1 MEGALAIKY
10 IFQKLFKSVRNGIVM
25 FSTFIVTMLVLL
37 FVGKA
42 IWGVDESNV
51 LKAPDWYAVFML
63 FACVGAAIAVP
74 KLLTRFVRVPRIGAP
89 SGPMPELP
97 IIAEAPK
104 ETELSLSEAAGDE
117 APAATAKPTG
127 IDAVDLMDGHEFEYW
142 CAAIL
147 RRNGFQDV
155 EVTKASGD
163 QGVDVLATKDGVS
176 YAIQCKCYSH
186 DLGNTPVQEVNTGKM
201 FYRRHIGVVM
211 TNRYFTQGAKDAA
224 AATGVLLWD
233 RDKLQEFIHK
243 AAKVNRYMYEDF

>member
-1 MEGALAIKY
+1 
-10 IFQKLFKSVRNGIVM
+10 M
-25 FSTFIVTMLVLL
+25 FGTFVATMLVLL

-63 FACVGAAIAVP
+63 FACVGAAIAAP
-74 KLLTRFVRVPRIGAP
+74 KLLARFVRVPRINAP
-89 SGPMPELP
+89 SEQVPQLP
-97 IIAEAPK
+97 VIAKVPK
-104 ETELSLSEAAGDE
+104 ETESPPSDPTDDE
-117 APAATAKPTG
+117 PPAEPQKPTG

-147 RRNGFQDV
+147 KRNGFQDV

-163 QGVDVLATKDGVS
+163 QGVDVLASKDGIS

-186 DLGNTPVQEVNTGKM
+186 DLGNSPVQEVNAGKM
-201 FYRRHIGVVM
+201 FYHRHIGVVM

-233 RDKLQEFIHK
+233 RDKLQEFIHR